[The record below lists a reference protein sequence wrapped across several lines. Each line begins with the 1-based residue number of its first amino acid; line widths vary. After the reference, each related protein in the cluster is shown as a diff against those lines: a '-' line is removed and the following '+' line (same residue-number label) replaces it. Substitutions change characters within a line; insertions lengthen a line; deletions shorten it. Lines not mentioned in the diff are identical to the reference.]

1 MKVKIVTIIFD
12 LESNF
17 ILFLGPQPSQRT
29 VNLQQPF
36 KVSGEV
42 YRYDTGDEDNFSQ
55 ATTFWN
61 NVLDDAARKRLVSN
75 IAGHLI
81 NAQTFIQERTVGNFS
96 KVSADFGKALSDELK
111 SKKTAKM

>member
-1 MKVKIVTIIFD
+1 MNLD
-12 LESNF
+12 L
-17 ILFLGPQPSQRT
+17 ILIFLGPQPSQRT
-29 VNLQQPF
+29 VKLQEPF

-61 NVLDDAARKRLVSN
+61 NVLDEAARKRLVSN

-96 KVSADFGKALSDELK
+96 KVSADFGKALSEELK